1 MISQRY
7 GRGDENYKKDQGG
20 SPRRPGGG
28 YGLRRSASPRPPASP
43 RQTGPYG
50 TTPRQG
56 ETTHGSGTSSPH
68 AFPGASR
75 AGSSRYDSGGM
86 RQSGSHRASRATHS
100 QPGDRKPRGAGG
112 ARGGRRGPPR
122 GIRPLFV
129 ERQSESSRDA
139 REAKE
144 VVKLPPVAEGNIR
157 IVHLGGVEEVGRN
170 MSLVEI
176 GEDIIVI
183 DAGFSFKEED
193 APGIDYVLP
202 NSKYLEER
210 RHKVKAV
217 LITHGHLDHIGAI
230 PYLITKIGNPPIYA
244 RNFTALMIK
253 KRQEEFSHLPPI
265 DLRVIEKNE
274 SIKVGNM
281 RVNFFAVSHSIP
293 DAMGIIIETPYGDI
307 VHTGDLR
314 LDHSEGEVSEMEK
327 AVYEQFKNRKVLLL
341 ETDST
346 NADNPGFSISEKL
359 VRENIETVIRDT
371 PGRLIISTFASQVE
385 RMLSMLESAERHG
398 KKVVVDGRS
407 MKTNIEVVK
416 AAGLY
421 NLKPTTIITVEEMVN
436 YPENK
441 VMLLVTGAQGEEF
454 AALMRIANKTHK
466 YIKITNRDTVL
477 MSSSIIPGNERSV
490 QKLKD
495 NISRQGA
502 HIIHYKTSDIHSS
515 GHANSEELAWI
526 HEKIKPKFFIPIH
539 GYHYMLRVHGDI
551 AKRVVSPENIIIPD
565 NGMIIEIQDGGTK
578 MVALKEKAPSNI
590 IMVDGF
596 SVGDMQEVVIR
607 DRQILSQDGIFVI
620 VATIDLNSG
629 RLRKSPDLI
638 SRGFIYL
645 RESQDLLQETRL
657 IVKKTVEESVGGMYP
672 INFDYVKDKVT
683 DNVARFLFQKTAK
696 RPIVIPVI
704 LGV

>member
-1 MISQRY
+1 M
-7 GRGDENYKKDQGG
+7 
-20 SPRRPGGG
+20 
-28 YGLRRSASPRPPASP
+28 
-43 RQTGPYG
+43 
-50 TTPRQG
+50 
-56 ETTHGSGTSSPH
+56 
-68 AFPGASR
+68 
-75 AGSSRYDSGGM
+75 
-86 RQSGSHRASRATHS
+86 
-100 QPGDRKPRGAGG
+100 
-112 ARGGRRGPPR
+112 
-122 GIRPLFV
+122 
-129 ERQSESSRDA
+129 
-139 REAKE
+139 
-144 VVKLPPVAEGNIR
+144 
-157 IVHLGGVEEVGRN
+157 GGVEEVGRN

-398 KKVVVDGRS
+398 KKW
-407 MKTNIEVVK
+407 
-416 AAGLY
+416 L
-421 NLKPTTIITVEEMVN
+421 
-436 YPENK
+436 
-441 VMLLVTGAQGEEF
+441 
-454 AALMRIANKTHK
+454 
-466 YIKITNRDTVL
+466 
-477 MSSSIIPGNERSV
+477 
-490 QKLKD
+490 
-495 NISRQGA
+495 
-502 HIIHYKTSDIHSS
+502 
-515 GHANSEELAWI
+515 W
-526 HEKIKPKFFIPIH
+526 
-539 GYHYMLRVHGDI
+539 
-551 AKRVVSPENIIIPD
+551 
-565 NGMIIEIQDGGTK
+565 
-578 MVALKEKAPSNI
+578 
-590 IMVDGF
+590 
-596 SVGDMQEVVIR
+596 
-607 DRQILSQDGIFVI
+607 
-620 VATIDLNSG
+620 
-629 RLRKSPDLI
+629 
-638 SRGFIYL
+638 
-645 RESQDLLQETRL
+645 
-657 IVKKTVEESVGGMYP
+657 
-672 INFDYVKDKVT
+672 T
-683 DNVARFLFQKTAK
+683 DAV
-696 RPIVIPVI
+696 
-704 LGV
+704 

>member
-1 MISQRY
+1 MTPAKKEDNPS
-7 GRGDENYKKDQGG
+7 GRPVNQTSGG
-20 SPRRPGGG
+20 APRNSGARSYRPLRSPGRTTGFGSSTRRPSTHGGA
-28 YGLRRSASPRPPASP
+28 RSAS
-43 RQTGPYG
+43 G
-50 TTPRQG
+50 TTG
-56 ETTHGSGTSSPH
+56 ERKPN
-68 AFPGASR
+68 GAS
-75 AGSSRYDSGGM
+75 GS
-86 RQSGSHRASRATHS
+86 
-100 QPGDRKPRGAGG
+100 K
-112 ARGGRRGPPR
+112 GGRRGPPR
-122 GIRPLFV
+122 GARPLFV
-129 ERQSESSRDA
+129 ERQSEGTRNA

-144 VVKLPPVAEGNIR
+144 VVNIAPLGEGNIR
-157 IVHLGGVEEVGRN
+157 IIHLGGVEEVGRN

-176 GEDIIVI
+176 GDDIIVL

-202 NSKYLEER
+202 NTKYLEER

-244 RNFTALMIK
+244 RNFTALFIK

-265 DLRVIEKNE
+265 DLRIVEKNE
-274 SIKVGNM
+274 SIKIGNI

-314 LDHSEGEVSEMEK
+314 LDHSEGEVSETEK
-327 AVYEQFKNRKVLLL
+327 EVYEQFKNRNVLLL

-346 NADNPGFSISEKL
+346 NAENPGFSISEKL
-359 VRENIETVIRDT
+359 VRENIDKAIRDT
-371 PGRLIISTFASQVE
+371 KGRLIIASFASQVE

-398 KKVVVDGRS
+398 RKVIFEGRS
-407 MKTNIEVVK
+407 MKNNIEIVK
-416 AAGLY
+416 VAGL
-421 NLKPTTIITVEEMVN
+421 LTVKPSTIITAEEMGN
-436 YPENK
+436 YPEDK
-441 VMLLVTGAQGEEF
+441 IMLLVTGAQGEEF

-466 YIKITNRDTVL
+466 YIRISPRDTVL

-526 HEKIKPKFFIPIH
+526 HEKVKPKFFIPIH
-539 GYHYMLRVHGDI
+539 GYHYMLWIHADI
-551 AKRVVSPENIIIPD
+551 AKRVVKPENIIIPD
-565 NGMIIEIQDGGTK
+565 NGMIIEIQDRGTK
-578 MVALKEKAPSNI
+578 MIALKEKAPSSI

-596 SVGDMQEVVIR
+596 SVGDMQEVVLR
-607 DRQILSQDGIFVI
+607 DRQMLAQDGMFVVI
-620 VATIDLNSG
+620 ATVDISTG
-629 RLRKSPDLI
+629 RLRKSPDII
-638 SRGFIYL
+638 SRGFVYL
-645 RESQDLLQETRL
+645 KESQDLLHQARG
-657 IVKKTVEESVGGMYP
+657 IVKKTVEESTVGMNP
-672 INFDYVKDKVT
+672 INFDYVKGTVT
-683 DNVARFLFQKTAK
+683 DNVTKFLFQKTAK